1 MPICNN
7 VKPTKPPHFL
17 VSAGLRVDAK
27 LCAQLRPIM
36 ATIGQPG
43 CFRMRA
49 AHQWFVSR
57 ELSLTALAKHSRA
70 NPLQILHLHFPIA
83 S

>member
-7 VKPTKPPHFL
+7 GNQPKPAISLIRP
-17 VSAGLRVDAK
+17 GLHVDAK

-36 ATIGQPG
+36 ATIGRPG

-49 AHQWFVSR
+49 AHQSFVWR
-57 ELSLTALAKHSRA
+57 ELRLMILTKHFRA
-70 NPLQILHLHFPIA
+70 NPLQALHHHFSIA